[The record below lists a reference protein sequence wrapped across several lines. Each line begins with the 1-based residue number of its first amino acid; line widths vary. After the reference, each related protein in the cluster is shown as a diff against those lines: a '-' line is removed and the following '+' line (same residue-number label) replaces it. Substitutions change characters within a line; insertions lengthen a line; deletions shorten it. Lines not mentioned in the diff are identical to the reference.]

1 MKMKLPL
8 VSGEQVI
15 KLLQKE
21 GFSFTRQKGSHIS
34 LHKKLD
40 DETTILVVVPRKS
53 EIKRGTLLS
62 IIKQSGMNRDDF
74 ISKIK

>member
-1 MKMKLPL
+1 MKLPI

-21 GFSFTRQKGSHIS
+21 GFSVTRQKGSHVS
-34 LHKKLD
+34 LHKKLED
-40 DETTILVVVPRKS
+40 DSIILVVVPRKS
-53 EIKRGTLLS
+53 EIKKGTLLS
-62 IIKQSGMNRDDF
+62 IIKQARMGRDEF